1 MASTIQQQLSKSFA
15 APPSRPLVLAVLL
28 AALLPVALSMITA
41 EETNF
46 YRKNGMVPNAR
57 TAARLAQM
65 VLDATPGDRC
75 VVDGS
80 KSASLTGEVWT
91 VQAIQQNG
99 GGLCRVQLDRKDGQI
114 LKVEARP

>member
-1 MASTIQQQLSKSFA
+1 MASISQQQLSKTF
-15 APPSRPLVLAVLL
+15 APPSRPLVLAALL
-28 AALLPVALSMITA
+28 AALLPVGLSMMTA
-41 EETNF
+41 EETSF

-57 TAARLAQM
+57 TAVRLAQM

-80 KSASLTGEVWT
+80 KSASLTGDVWT
-91 VQAIQQNG
+91 IQAVQQNG

-114 LKVEARP
+114 LRVEARP